1 VPSEMLSG
9 LKFRMLNAEMQSACS
24 WCAVQRERESMG
36 KSDRKNKFTS
46 VITVVEVLRVVEVPV
61 PRQNLSPVRVF
72 RSDKIRTI

>member
-1 VPSEMLSG
+1 
-9 LKFRMLNAEMQSACS
+9 MQKCRAH
-24 WCAVQRERESMG
+24 AVGVRYRERERESMG

>member
-1 VPSEMLSG
+1 
-9 LKFRMLNAEMQSACS
+9 
-24 WCAVQRERESMG
+24 MG

>member
-1 VPSEMLSG
+1 
-9 LKFRMLNAEMQSACS
+9 MQKCRAH
-24 WCAVQRERESMG
+24 AVGVRYRERESMG